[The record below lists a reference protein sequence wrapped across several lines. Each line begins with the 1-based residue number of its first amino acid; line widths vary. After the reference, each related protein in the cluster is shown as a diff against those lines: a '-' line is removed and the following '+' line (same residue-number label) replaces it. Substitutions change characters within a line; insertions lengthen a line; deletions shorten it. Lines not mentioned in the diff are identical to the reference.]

1 MTAFGA
7 PRSESH
13 EIVPLLDDEL
23 VVDEPVDEPDDEADD
38 EADVPS
44 PPEPVASSVF
54 WPTASIPHAPIT
66 RAHAAMRRLPT
77 KGSYQSGSR

>member
-7 PRSESH
+7 PRSELH
-13 EIVPLLDDEL
+13 ELVPLLDEEL
-23 VVDEPVDEPDDEADD
+23 VVDEPDDEADD

-54 WPTASIPHAPIT
+54 WPTASIPHAPMT
-66 RAHAAMRRLPT
+66 SAHVAAARR
-77 KGSYQSGSR
+77 SRTTNGLYH